1 MDVSSTDYYRA
12 SARSIGGLTIAVSS
26 KSRIPKPSPGGRWH
40 GAAMTDEGSGIDIQ
54 QMDLEA
60 VFRQIRVLIFPPS
73 WSGVFGGVPLIRL
86 LRRHLTTVAAKRLP
100 DTIRARQSCRFLE
113 KGSLLPP
120 LAALRLFPPEG
131 KA

>member
-1 MDVSSTDYYRA
+1 MA
-12 SARSIGGLTIAVSS
+12 HSS

-86 LRRHLTTVAAKRLP
+86 LRRHLTTVAANRLP
-100 DTIRARQSCRFLE
+100 DIIRARQSCRFLE

-120 LAALRLFPPEG
+120 LAALRLFPPGEG
-131 KA
+131 LGLV